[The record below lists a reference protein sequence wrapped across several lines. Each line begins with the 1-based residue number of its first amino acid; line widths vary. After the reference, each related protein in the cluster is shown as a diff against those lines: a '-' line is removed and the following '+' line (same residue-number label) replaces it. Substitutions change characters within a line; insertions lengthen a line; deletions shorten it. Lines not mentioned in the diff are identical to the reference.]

1 MKSRQDRP
9 MLTKPSRCSMILF
22 RKRDGQAGRDTS
34 NEIARKEVGEKVV
47 LLERLMEEMSRLNA
61 AYQRIRSSA
70 RKEDLILNG
79 VGS

>member
-1 MKSRQDRP
+1 V
-9 MLTKPSRCSMILF
+9 
-22 RKRDGQAGRDTS
+22 
-34 NEIARKEVGEKVV
+34 EEKLV